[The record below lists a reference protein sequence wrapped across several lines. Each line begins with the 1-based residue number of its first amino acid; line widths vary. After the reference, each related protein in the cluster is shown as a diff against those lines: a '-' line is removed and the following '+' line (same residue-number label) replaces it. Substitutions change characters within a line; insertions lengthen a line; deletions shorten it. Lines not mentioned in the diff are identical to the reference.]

1 MPSMYA
7 SNAIPVSTIITATIY
22 YRMDQYLETIYIYNR

>member
-22 YRMDQYLETIYIYNR
+22 IKKGSIFRSNLHLL